1 MEKHDVQIDVKPN
14 FIELHREQGK
24 DKYIFSYTITISN
37 RGTDG
42 VKLLMRNWTVVDGEE
57 QTRHVRGE
65 GVIGEQPH
73 LMPGEWFEYTSGV
86 VLETPVGTM
95 EGYYEMVG
103 DDRTEFNVPIPQ
115 FILSAPRTLH

>member
-24 DKYIFSYTITISN
+24 DNYIFSYTITISN

-57 QTRHVRGE
+57 HARHVRGE

-86 VLETPVGTM
+86 VLESPVGTM

>member
-24 DKYIFSYTITISN
+24 DNYIFSYTITISN

-57 QTRHVRGE
+57 HTRHVRGA

-86 VLETPVGTM
+86 VLESPVGTM